1 MHDKNDGG
9 KVRGKR
15 RGGGGGGGGGRA
27 ERAALV
33 EKSYTRRDVYS
44 PRPTDMA
51 AARRARP
58 ISVGPSGT

>member
-1 MHDKNDGG
+1 MQDSRGESDEESGAAAAGG
-9 KVRGKR
+9 
-15 RGGGGGGGGGRA
+15 RGGA

-58 ISVGPSGT
+58 ISVGRSHT